1 MMLPQQQQ
9 QPSGQT
15 FGRVDLLDD
24 GADPFNLFGEMLADW
39 EGGGQAP
46 AGMGAVTP
54 TAGTLKWV
62 DNSSIVC
69 IEAPVNTVP
78 SSCHLQ
84 NKEMYPALAVGIDT
98 DIWRP

>member
-54 TAGTLKWV
+54 TAGAEGNNNSKIILK
-62 DNSSIVC
+62 I
-69 IEAPVNTVP
+69 I
-78 SSCHLQ
+78 L
-84 NKEMYPALAVGIDT
+84 K
-98 DIWRP
+98 